1 MLLEYV
7 RMWLFFQFRLK
18 NKRAQTIF
26 IERAFQTRQTPAT
39 QTPDQLLLIGFVG
52 DMQSLD
58 EDQILKNLNHVVKAS
73 YDVHRLLSALPDQQ
87 RQQSRK
93 CNNIT
98 LFL

>member
-7 RMWLFFQFRLK
+7 RMWVFLRFHYRG
-18 NKRAQTIF
+18 KRAQTTF

-73 YDVHRLLSALPDQQ
+73 YDVHRLLSALPDHQ
-87 RQQSRK
+87 RQQTRK

>member
-7 RMWLFFQFRLK
+7 RTWVLLQFHCRG
-18 NKRAQTIF
+18 KRAQTLF
-26 IERAFQTRQTPAT
+26 IEGAFQTRQTPAT
-39 QTPDQLLLIGFVG
+39 QTQNQLLFIGFVG

-58 EDQILKNLNHVVKAS
+58 DDQILKNLNHVVKAS

-87 RQQSRK
+87 RQESRK